1 MSMKHHNGRYACCY
15 NPGVTIGDDDLH
27 RYWPY
32 DPTADARSHESI
44 MADIKE
50 AMTAQTPVMCIMI
63 NLLVTL
69 RQNPGVFAVQGYV

>member
-1 MSMKHHNGRYACCY
+1 
-15 NPGVTIGDDDLH
+15 
-27 RYWPY
+27 
-32 DPTADARSHESI
+32 

-69 RQNPGVFAVQGYV
+69 RQNPGVFAVPLKGMCEVVSPLLAARGFNMVDGIAIDLIGCMLFVLEL